1 MHGCVTQG
9 MSADLSD
16 NEQKAVEIIQSADES
31 YQSQLWKEL
40 DVTSRTGSRIAKRLE
55 EKGVIEREQAT
66 YDGNN
71 TYRLILAEE
80 YSDEE
85 EKGKQQNGE
94 DDPTASY
101 ELDEDEKRAM
111 RLIESEGGVPQSE
124 LWKKLDVSSREGSR
138 IASRLEDRG
147 MVEREEVVYEGNRT
161 YMVEPVVDKL
171 DYSLLVAGNMIS
183 PFIGEENPDP
193 LSGSF
198 TEWIYELAHS

>member
-1 MHGCVTQG
+1 
-9 MSADLSD
+9 MSTDLSD
-16 NEQKAVEIIQSADES
+16 NEQRAVEFIQSADEA

-55 EKGVIEREQAT
+55 EKGVVERDQAT
-66 YDGNN
+66 HDGNN
-71 TYRLILAEE
+71 TYRLILTEE
-80 YSDEE
+80 YSDDEQDE
-85 EKGKQQNGE
+85 EKDGRK
-94 DDPTASY
+94 DPTASY

-124 LWKKLDVSSREGSR
+124 LWKELNVSSREGSR

-147 MVEREEVVYEGNRT
+147 MVKREEVVYEGNRT
-161 YMVEPVVDKL
+161 YMIEPVVDKL

-183 PFIGEENPDP
+183 PFIGEENPDF

-198 TEWIYELAHS
+198 TEWIYELAHG